1 MTDYPNR
8 GFKASG
14 LEKDEWK
21 REGIELAQR
30 HDATV
35 WEIGDW
41 GLRGRRARP
50 GECRRIIE
58 APGWQGVKSNPV
70 KVYMCV
76 ARRYPP
82 EFRCPNTSPAHYHS
96 ARSLPLDLS
105 MPLLTQAADENWNVN
120 KLRIAVRRLQWWKQ
134 LTGGDV
140 VDDLNSAIRDKRKWR
155 GILADPPWQ
164 WDSAGGFRGATT
176 GHYPTM
182 PLDELGALPVVT
194 DCI

>member
-1 MTDYPNR
+1 MTDYPDR

-14 LEKDEWK
+14 PEKDAWK

-41 GLRGRRARP
+41 GLRGRQSFGP

-58 APGWQGVKSNPV
+58 APGWQGVKYDTV

-82 EFRCPNTSPAHYHS
+82 EFRYLNTSPAHYHA
-96 ARSLPLDLS
+96 ARSLATGS
-105 MPLLTQAADENWNVN
+105 VNAAAE
-120 KLRIAVRRLQWWKQ
+120 ASRR
-134 LTGGDV
+134 
-140 VDDLNSAIRDKRKWR
+140 
-155 GILADPPWQ
+155 
-164 WDSAGGFRGATT
+164 
-176 GHYPTM
+176 
-182 PLDELGALPVVT
+182 
-194 DCI
+194 